1 MKRSTKTYITLT
13 AVAGALL
20 WGILALGER
29 LEAPPHLA
37 GVYDV
42 YWEWGIIPPRGQ
54 RLPREIQ
61 IEQSGVF
68 VTVTANDQ
76 ILSRG
81 QLRRADGPGEG
92 TPGYAYV
99 RDSVGWPLDIYE
111 VSSKRLVVALAH
123 RRGYAT
129 RDKTAPRPARP
140 APGTSPSTIPT
151 TNRTSVQ
158 KAAATP

>member
-1 MKRSTKTYITLT
+1 MKKKTTTYITLL
-13 AVAGALL
+13 AVAAAML
-20 WGILALGER
+20 WGILALGQR

-37 GVYDV
+37 GAYAVE
-42 YWEWGIIPPRGQ
+42 WEWGIIPPRGQ

-81 QLRRADGPGEG
+81 QLQRAADTAREKP
-92 TPGYAYV
+92 AYTYL
-99 RDSVGWPLDIYE
+99 RDSTGWPLDIYE
-111 VSSKRLVVALAH
+111 VSSSRVIVALAH

-140 APGTSPSTIPT
+140 APGTSPSTVPT
-151 TNRTSVQ
+151 TRRTSAQ
-158 KAAATP
+158 NAPATP